1 MSFVRNKLDLKVV
14 FLKKKSN
21 LAQKNTNAAW
31 VEIFWLDWDGMEVG
45 KEIEFWACVSG
56 IAWAWFTAGREKEK
70 LRVITFWGVIKL
82 CVWKMNPS
90 VLFKQSVAFS
100 VNVCVLINSWSG
112 MALQTENVHLSA
124 ASTFLEVET
133 PVTFSMP
140 SKKLWS
146 ETVSKT
152 WKYINVIQLAVQCPL
167 SMSQYGLTKEKER
180 QDEVDL
186 KQSRYILALQQFS
199 GGGVTQFQ
207 NSSKDG
213 KHMAS
218 LTLRTIG
225 TSSHFCGLSNWVVSG
240 LSHLA
245 VLLTARFAR
254 LVHRTGPVTVKQN
267 WVDSRF
273 WWLMAAWLGDRKFF
287 LEASTGALY
296 LAESMK

>member
-1 MSFVRNKLDLKVV
+1 MSG
-14 FLKKKSN
+14 N
-21 LAQKNTNAAW
+21 LL
-31 VEIFWLDWDGMEVG
+31 VGLGWDG
-45 KEIEFWACVSG
+45 SG
-56 IAWAWFTAGREKEK
+56 EGDWVLGLCLRYCLSVVHCWQRERKAQGYH
-70 LRVITFWGVIKL
+70 RFWGVIKL

-152 WKYINVIQLAVQCPL
+152 WKYINIIQLAVQCPL

-218 LTLRTIG
+218 LTLGTIG